1 MKPTIA
7 IGDVHG
13 LTYWKGIVEQNP
25 NCRYVFLGDYADP
38 YEAIRPISV
47 LDNLKEIIAL
57 KRQMPDD
64 VILLWGNHDLH
75 YVTPMIAR
83 GSRFDCGIKPE
94 MATMLNEN
102 SDLFQNAFQDGLYV
116 FTHAGISYRWFMYD
130 FGGDAEGDIAW
141 QLNNP
146 TPQQMSALYRCGQ
159 RRGGDSPTGGI
170 FWADI
175 DELTDPLPGY
185 IQIVGHSR
193 VSQIRRHSREGG
205 EIVFCD
211 SLFNRN
217 YHKIEE

>member
-13 LTYWKGIVEQNP
+13 LTYWKEIVEQNP
-25 NCRYVFLGDYADP
+25 DCRYVFLGDYADP
-38 YEAIRPISV
+38 YDAIRPIAV
-47 LDNLKEIIAL
+47 LDNLKEIIDL
-57 KRQMPDD
+57 KRQKPDD

-75 YVTPMIAR
+75 YVTSKIAR
-83 GSRFDCGIKPE
+83 GSRFDSRVQPE
-94 MATMLNEN
+94 MTIMLNEN
-102 SDLFQNAFQDGLYV
+102 DYLFQNAFQDGRYI
-116 FTHAGISYRWFMYD
+116 FTHAGISYRWFVYD
-130 FGGDAEGDIAW
+130 FGGNAEGDIVW

-146 TPQQMSALYRCGQ
+146 TPQQWHALYRCGQ

-185 IQIVGHSR
+185 IQIVGHNR
-193 VSQIRRHSREGG
+193 VSQIRHYTHDDG

-217 YHKIEE
+217 YYKIEE